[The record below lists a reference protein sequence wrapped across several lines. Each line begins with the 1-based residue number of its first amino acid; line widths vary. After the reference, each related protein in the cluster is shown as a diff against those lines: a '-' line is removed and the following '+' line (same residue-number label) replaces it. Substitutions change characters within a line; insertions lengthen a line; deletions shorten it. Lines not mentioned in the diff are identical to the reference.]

1 MEDSQ
6 DDDHDVE
13 DCDIPECQVCLDIA
27 RNIANNHKG
36 IFEFEN
42 RKLHLEID
50 ETSRFSSWGVKG

>member
-13 DCDIPECQVCLDIA
+13 GCDIPECQVCLNIA

-42 RKLHLEID
+42 
-50 ETSRFSSWGVKG
+50 